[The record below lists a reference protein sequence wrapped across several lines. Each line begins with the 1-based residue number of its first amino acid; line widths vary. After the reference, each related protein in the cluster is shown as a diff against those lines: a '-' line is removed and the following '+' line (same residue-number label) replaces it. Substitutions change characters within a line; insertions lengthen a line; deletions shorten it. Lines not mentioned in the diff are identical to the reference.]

1 MRVGRLHVITERLDV
16 ARAALQAGAPV
27 VQVRVKDRADREVYE
42 LVCRVREVAA
52 GSGAT
57 VLVNDRV
64 HVAVAAGADGAHVG
78 AEDLP
83 VEAARRVLG
92 PGRLLGGTA
101 RDPVTARAHEAA
113 GADYLG
119 VGPTFRTRSKRG
131 LPDPLGP
138 ARVGDVA
145 RAVRIPVV
153 AIAGITVDAVPALL
167 DEGVHGVAV
176 ISAINDADD
185 PAAATEAFLRVIEK
199 ATR

>member
-1 MRVGRLHVITERLDV
+1 VRVGRLHVITERLDV

-52 GSGAT
+52 GTGAT

>member
-1 MRVGRLHVITERLDV
+1 M
-16 ARAALQAGAPV
+16 
-27 VQVRVKDRADREVYE
+27 
-42 LVCRVREVAA
+42 
-52 GSGAT
+52 
-57 VLVNDRV
+57 
-64 HVAVAAGADGAHVG
+64 
-78 AEDLP
+78 
-83 VEAARRVLG
+83 EAARRVLG

>member
-52 GSGAT
+52 GTGAT